1 MAGSD
6 LHVPQVNPGV
16 EHGRDEG
23 MTEHV
28 RVRPGDP
35 HPGGFGEVPQA
46 AGGGVAV
53 HPGAAAV
60 EQDRAAG
67 TAGYGPV
74 DGPRDGWW
82 QRDQDDLGAFATD
95 AQYPVPVLFAEVGDV
110 APVASKIRRPSSP
123 SMATSAKSHGFAES
137 RAAVSRASNC
147 RWVNPRVGDSGGT
160 EAGGRARRVNAAAGR
175 R

>member
-1 MAGSD
+1 MA
-6 LHVPQVNPGV
+6 
-16 EHGRDEG
+16 
-23 MTEHV
+23 EHV

-35 HPGGFGEVPQA
+35 YPSGIGQAPQT

-67 TAGYGPV
+67 TSGYGAV

-82 QRDQDDLGAFATD
+82 QRDQDDLGAFAAD

-110 APVASKIRRPSSP
+110 RTGGFEDPQAEQPEHGHQREVAQ
-123 SMATSAKSHGFAES
+123 
-137 RAAVSRASNC
+137 
-147 RWVNPRVGDSGGT
+147 VG
-160 EAGGRARRVNAAAGR
+160 
-175 R
+175 